1 MHRFNKQRLFY
12 RFKKLRKMKKLVFMF
27 VAVAALSMVSCGN
40 KTAQGAATDTAAVDT
55 AAVDTAAAD
64 TVAADTVK

>member
-1 MHRFNKQRLFY
+1 
-12 RFKKLRKMKKLVFMF
+12 MKKLVFMF

>member
-12 RFKKLRKMKKLVFMF
+12 RFKSLEKMKKLVFMF
-27 VAVAALSMVSCGN
+27 VAMAALSMVSCGN
-40 KTAQGAATDTAAVDT
+40 KTAQDNAADTTAVDTAAVDT

-64 TVAADTVK
+64 TVK